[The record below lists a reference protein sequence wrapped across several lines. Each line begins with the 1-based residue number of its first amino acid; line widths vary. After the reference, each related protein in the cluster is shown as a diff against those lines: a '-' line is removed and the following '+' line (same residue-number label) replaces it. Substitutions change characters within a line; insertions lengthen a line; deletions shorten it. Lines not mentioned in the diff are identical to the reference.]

1 MTTKNFDDVLTTT
14 RDARGVVTLTL
25 NDPARFNALGAEML
39 SALQQ
44 ALDDAGRDESVRV
57 VVLAAAGKAFC
68 AGHNLKDMAANP
80 ELAYYQKLFA
90 QCSRMMLTI
99 HKLPV
104 PVIAR
109 VQGMA
114 TAAGC
119 QLVAQCDLAVAAD
132 SASFATSGIHYGLF
146 CATPSVPLVRNVPA
160 KRAME
165 MLLTGDFIDA
175 PTALAQGLL
184 NRVVPADALDAEVE
198 KLVESILQKP
208 RVAVAMGK
216 ALVYQQ
222 RELGIDAAYQLAG
235 QTMATTETPMLEDV
249 GRWAEAFLRPTV
261 LVEFAALAACLG
273 LAWLLVSLL
282 QRGLHRGDPRSILF
296 GTRIVDGALFPLA
309 LLCLAYVARTVLLQW
324 VPLAVFKVAVP
335 VLVSLVVIRIGVKVL
350 QVAYPDAA
358 WVRPIER
365 SISWLAWLGMVLWVT
380 GLLPLVLEE

>member
-14 RDARGVVTLTL
+14 RDARGVLTLTL

-44 ALDDAGRDESVRV
+44 ALDDAGRDEAVRV

-90 QCSRMMLTI
+90 QCSRVMLAI

-109 VQGMA
+109 VQGTA

-132 SASFATSGIHYGLF
+132 TASFATSGIHYGLF

-175 PTALAQGLL
+175 ATALDQGLV
-184 NRVVPADALDAEVE
+184 NRVVPADALDAEIE
-198 KLVESILQKP
+198 LLVQSILQKP

-222 RELGIDAAYQLAG
+222 RELGLDAAYQLAG
-235 QTMATTETPMLEDV
+235 QAMAANMMDEAAQE
-249 GRWAEAFLRPTV
+249 GARAFAEKRQP
-261 LVEFAALAACLG
+261 
-273 LAWLLVSLL
+273 AWK
-282 QRGLHRGDPRSILF
+282 R
-296 GTRIVDGALFPLA
+296 
-309 LLCLAYVARTVLLQW
+309 
-324 VPLAVFKVAVP
+324 
-335 VLVSLVVIRIGVKVL
+335 
-350 QVAYPDAA
+350 
-358 WVRPIER
+358 
-365 SISWLAWLGMVLWVT
+365 
-380 GLLPLVLEE
+380 